1 MKKIFLLA
9 SLVSLLFA
17 SCGTKGTNI
26 SGTLKNA
33 QNLDGMFEEVMM
45 SQVLAISKITF
56 DATGNFKLNLP
67 EGAKAGI
74 YRLRV
79 GQKQMNLIFNGKEK
93 NVKIE
98 SDLATLQ
105 RTEYKVTGAEDT
117 EFYLKTF
124 EEIGQGKKT
133 TADVQKVIEEAKN
146 PLLSMLIALQLQD
159 FADPKYLDLHK
170 SISKKLSDVY
180 PGSPYAKDYEK
191 TVTQFQNQTAME
203 KVGASEI
210 AVGQPAPDIV
220 LPNPDGK
227 VYKLSDLKGKVV
239 LLDFW
244 ASWCGPCRRANP
256 SVVSLYN
263 RFKNKGFVVFNV
275 SLDKDKQKWVDAIE
289 QDGLK
294 WEYHVSELKFWQSQ
308 VVALYGIEAI
318 PRQFL
323 IGKDGKIAAITQAGG
338 SLEGQVEKLMN

>member
-1 MKKIFLLA
+1 MTKNFLFA
-9 SLVSLLFA
+9 TLVTLLFA

-26 SGTLKNA
+26 TGTVKNA

-45 SQVLAISKITF
+45 SQVLAISKVNF
-56 DATGNFKLNLP
+56 DGSGNFKLNLP
-67 EGAKAGI
+67 EGVKAGI

-79 GQKQMNLIFNGKEK
+79 GQKQMNLIFDGKEK

-105 RTEYKVTGAEDT
+105 RTEYKVTGAPDT

-124 EEIGQGKKT
+124 EEIAQGKKT
-133 TADVQKVIEEAKN
+133 AADVQKVIEEAKN
-146 PLLSMLIALQLQD
+146 PLLSMLMALQLQD
-159 FADPKYLDLHK
+159 FADPKFLDLHK
-170 SISKKLSDVY
+170 SISKKLSETY

-191 TVTQFQNQTAME
+191 TLAQFQNQTAME
-203 KVGASEI
+203 NVGATEI
-210 AVGQPAPDIV
+210 AVGQPAPDIA

-227 VYKLSDLKGKVV
+227 VYKLSDLKGKIV

-263 RFKNKGFVVFNV
+263 RFKSKGFVVFNV
-275 SLDKDKQKWVDAIE
+275 SLDKDKQKWVDAIK
-289 QDGLK
+289 QDGLN
-294 WEYHVSELKFWQSQ
+294 WDYHVSELKFWQSQ
-308 VVALYGIEAI
+308 VVGLYGIEAI

-338 SLEGQVEKLMN
+338 SLEAQVEKMMN

>member
-203 KVGASEI
+203 KVGATGIE
-210 AVGQPAPDIV
+210 VGQPAPDIV

-263 RFKNKGFVVFNV
+263 RYKSKGFVVFNV
-275 SLDKDKQKWVDAIE
+275 SLDKDKQKWIDAIE

>member
-1 MKKIFLLA
+1 MKKINLLVLLA
-9 SLVSLLFA
+9 LTVFA

-45 SQVLAISKITF
+45 SQVLAISKVNF

-146 PLLSMLIALQLQD
+146 PLLSMLMALQLQD

-170 SISKKLSDVY
+170 TISKKLSAAY

-191 TVTQFQNQTAME
+191 TLAQFQNQTAME
-203 KVGASEI
+203 KVGATGIE
-210 AVGQPAPDIV
+210 VGQPAPDIA

-263 RFKNKGFVVFNV
+263 RYKSKGFVVFNV

>member
-1 MKKIFLLA
+1 MKKLVVLLLI
-9 SLVSLLFA
+9 STVLFA

-45 SQVLAISKITF
+45 SQVLAISKVNF
-56 DATGNFKLNLP
+56 DGNGSFKINLP

-79 GQKQMNLIFNGKEK
+79 GQKQMNLIFDGKEK

-105 RTEYKVTGAEDT
+105 RTEYKVTGAPDT

-124 EEIGQGKKT
+124 EEIAQGKKT
-133 TADVQKVIEEAKN
+133 AIDVQKVIEEAKN

-159 FADPKYLDLHK
+159 FADPKFLDLHK
-170 SISKKLSDVY
+170 NISKKLSAAY

-191 TVTQFQNQTAME
+191 TLAQFQNQTAME
-203 KVGASEI
+203 KVGATGIE
-210 AVGQPAPDIV
+210 VGQPAPDIV

-263 RFKNKGFVVFNV
+263 RYKSKGFVVFNV
-275 SLDKDKQKWVDAIE
+275 SLDKDKQKWVDAIA
-289 QDGLK
+289 QDGLN

-308 VVALYGIEAI
+308 VVGLYGIEAI